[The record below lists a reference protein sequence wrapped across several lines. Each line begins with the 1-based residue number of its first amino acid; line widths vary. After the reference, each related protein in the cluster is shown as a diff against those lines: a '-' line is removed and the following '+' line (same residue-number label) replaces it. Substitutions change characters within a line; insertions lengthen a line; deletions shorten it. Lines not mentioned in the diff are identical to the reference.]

1 MPFHCFTRVQSNSCW
16 YRRGWIRASLPFL
29 LTGLC
34 LVLASRPAHAADQ
47 PYFGFR
53 IDLRQVSHL
62 YDTAY
67 RDRITDAIDVD
78 TTVTM
83 DWEHI
88 KFGNQRYQIKTFLP
102 TDWSTTRDV
111 VDYTVI
117 PGYRTT
123 FTVPRA
129 AFFENTPLDIGD
141 LTISQP
147 RDYTI
152 PGLGVEIKSIDEVV
166 DEIQRETLSS
176 AWKDVVRQRV
186 MTEPTPGETAQGGIK
201 FNVPLPM
208 PKSLESIFG
217 PGEKTSIT
225 IRGREEITIAGETT
239 VTKPFLGV
247 EGRQSQSLFP
257 SLDMQ
262 QKLDVSLTGT
272 IGDKV
277 SIQVDHSSEAISD
290 NANRVRLAYNGYEDE
305 IIQLIEL
312 GNTSLSL
319 PGSQLVSVSTSAQG
333 LFGVKMLAKVG
344 ATDFTLIASKQEGE
358 TSSATF
364 APAGGALGQAEESFI
379 SDLDYIKNKYFYFAD
394 PRAFIGPKP
403 EDPQIEVYR
412 TLLPIEKAQGTKTF
426 QPGWVIPDP
435 LGDGQ
440 SIRDAADR
448 IKAGSRPQVGLLQDF
463 ELLTFGTDYD
473 FIIDAQSN
481 QTIGIELF
489 DPIADTAT
497 KALAVS
503 YINQPGQAVGGSYHT
518 LGVTS
523 PADTLMLKM
532 LKAPDPQAEGEFGT
546 AWRLM
551 IRNIYNLGLTN
562 IDQTSLKVE
571 IEDEIDRTRLNT
583 DTPTGSNVKYLKIFG
598 LDQTDRTGTGDPDG
612 LIDLTYG
619 FVDLANGLLQFPSIE
634 AFAPDTTDVAEWT
647 KNAAD
652 STEFQF
658 HGRYTEQYL
667 KSKDIYEKK
676 LNPQDL
682 IDRHQYVIHVTAV
695 STSKTFQINALN
707 IVEGSETIKIG
718 SEILSR
724 GTDYDI
730 DYDTGEVS
738 LKEAALAKLTP
749 NSQITIDYQFKPLG
763 GLGSSTL
770 AGISSV
776 SKIGENAR
784 LGTTMLYESKST
796 SDTRPRL
803 GEEPSRAI
811 VAGITGSYEHQSR
824 LLTDLA
830 NLLPYVDTDA
840 PSTLQL
846 DGEVAASFPNP
857 NTKHEAYIE
866 DFEGTEDSDRLSLSR
881 RTWYPAS
888 LPVDDNNQVKLPA
901 DQLGFIWY
909 NIEPKYGI
917 HRRDLNPELDTKENT
932 LVQTLD
938 LDLDTTPSDSL
949 ATAGYA
955 GIMLGFPNGGID
967 ISQGQF
973 LEIWINDFKPDPSQR
988 SGKLHID
995 LGIIDENFHNPGST
1009 QFDDEDKNHDGFA
1022 AAFDDTGLDGLF
1034 DTEGT
1039 PNEGATSGNPDPS
1052 GDDINLNRDAVT
1064 KRFEKVNGTED
1075 NLVYDTEDL
1084 DRNGQMTTDNAYF
1097 SYEINLADSAD
1108 IDIRRQYP
1116 TYDGFDNEAESPVDP
1131 TLKQPHINDSW
1142 RLYRVRLTDNRVVA
1156 RSGIQPRFDEIRHAR
1171 IWFDDANAVVRTEDG
1186 VGKNRLQLAEISI
1199 QGNRWEVDGIRD
1211 LSEKIDSTATAEFAI
1226 GAISTKTDPGVY
1238 NPPVTPNEKNE
1249 VSDKESS
1256 LALRYKG
1263 LEQGQQIRILKRF
1276 LGQGQDMTLYRDL
1289 NFWVH
1294 TDALRDSV
1302 EYYFRLGANETNY
1315 YEIAV
1320 PFTATYYNS
1329 TGWARVVVHTAD
1341 ITGLKF
1347 GRGANNVVSGT
1358 AVDAADPTRSYPIRM
1373 VGLPSLQSIRFLYA
1387 GVRNFGNSTPQDG
1400 EIWMDDIFSGDV
1412 QRNFDHAER
1421 LSANVSLG
1429 GGALSVGGNWAR
1441 TGADYRGLRQKRG
1454 SGTDNTVLSLN
1465 ARTDLQ
1471 YFLPLGGFSIP
1482 LAVGYGK
1489 STFLPKFPPNSDT
1502 EILDAAIQDSL
1513 RTQAVTRSF
1522 NTSLSR
1528 RTTSKRFLMRYTFD
1542 ALRPSFSYAD
1552 NIVTSP
1558 ATRDTSKTISGALSY
1573 QLNWTGDK
1581 TLPIFHR
1588 NRFRWWP
1595 NSFDF
1600 STTAT
1605 RTTGQSY
1612 SYRDTAFTRDPYRYS
1627 ATVVSQGNVRY
1638 NPFRSLETNYGMTL
1652 NRDASI
1658 PHEWLGVDIGTETA
1672 RSNNARVSFVPPRG
1686 WYGISIFEP
1695 SIEVQS
1701 RYAEDSSPNV
1711 RRPGDPEGTLNANA
1725 SRNDTGRLRFDFARH
1740 AGRVLKWIGVNVD
1753 ELQADGRSQSPP
1765 PGAPPG
1771 TPPDSGQAAPDTTT
1785 HVATAKPRPGA
1796 GSLLKGIARIFV
1808 TVRPI
1813 SANISH
1819 TMSSNYLRIPDRPDI
1834 TYRLGMDSDAGLD
1847 SISKPDT
1854 KKQTFGFNLDTGVQ
1868 LTRSLDLQGRYR
1880 RDTGDTD
1887 FRSTGQTRT
1896 LDVTWPDLQAKW
1908 DGLANFRPLRPI
1920 LTAGTVNVNYKETHH
1935 EDGPKDKE
1943 PVNQTESLTFSPAL
1957 DMTWKNELQTTLSV
1971 SYTSN
1976 LNETRGSKAENN
1988 SRGATLDMKR
1998 NFRGGGGIGI
2008 FGKSMNWDNDLEA
2021 TLSIAYSK
2029 SGGERTGGDGF
2040 HQPIPSSTSFH
2051 VSPTARYV
2059 FSKNIN
2065 GSAFIDYNRTYAES
2079 TDQTTTQVRL
2089 GVTAV
2094 VTF

>member
-1 MPFHCFTRVQSNSCW
+1 M
-16 YRRGWIRASLPFL
+16 RASLPLL
-29 LTGLC
+29 LTCLGL
-34 LVLASRPAHAADQ
+34 VFASRPARAAGQ

-53 IDLRQVSHL
+53 IDLRQVSRL

-67 RDRITDAIDVD
+67 RDRITDVIDVD
-78 TTVTM
+78 TTATM

-102 TDWSTTRDV
+102 TDWSTTREV

-129 AFFENTPLDIGD
+129 AFFENTPMDIGD

-152 PGLGVEIKSIDEVV
+152 PGLGVEIMSIDQVV
-166 DEIQRETLSS
+166 NEIQRETLNA
-176 AWKDVVRQRV
+176 AWRDVVRQRV
-186 MTEPTPGETAQGGIK
+186 MTAPTGETATGGIK

-333 LFGVKMLAKVG
+333 LFGVKMLAKIG
-344 ATDFTLIASKQEGE
+344 STDFTMIASKQEGE

-364 APAGGALGQAEESFI
+364 IPGAGGALGQAETSVI
-379 SDLDYIKNKYFYFAD
+379 SDLEYIRNKYFYFAD
-394 PRAFIGPKP
+394 PRAFIGPRP
-403 EDPQIEVYR
+403 EKPQIEVYR
-412 TLLPIEKAQGTKTF
+412 TLLPQEKSQGAKTF
-426 QPGWVIPDP
+426 QPGWVMPDSV
-435 LGDGQ
+435 GDGQ
-440 SIRDAADR
+440 SIRDAATR
-448 IKAGSRPQVGLLQDF
+448 IKNGSRPLSTSSLLQDF

-473 FIIDAQSN
+473 FIIDAESN

-489 DPIADTAT
+489 DPIADNAT

-503 YINQPGQAVGGSYHT
+503 YINQAGQAVGGSYHS
-518 LGVTS
+518 LGI
-523 PADTLMLKM
+523 AAAGDTLMLKM
-532 LKAPDPQAEGEFGT
+532 LKAPDPRDTGPFGT
-546 AWRLM
+546 TWRLM

-562 IDQTSLKVE
+562 IDLSSLKVE
-571 IEDEIDRTRLNT
+571 IVDEIDKTRLNT

-598 LDQTDRTGTGDPDG
+598 LDQTDRAGTGSPDG

-619 FVDLANGLLQFPSIE
+619 FVDAANGLLQFPSIE

-647 KNAAD
+647 KNSAD

-658 HGRYTEQYL
+658 HGRYATQYQ
-667 KSKDIYEKK
+667 KSKDIYERK
-676 LNPQDL
+676 LNAQDL
-682 IDRHQYVIHVTAV
+682 ADRHQYNINVTAV

-718 SEILSR
+718 SDLLSR

-730 DYDTGEVS
+730 DYTTGEVT
-738 LKEAALAKLTP
+738 LKEPALAKLTP
-749 NSQITIDYQFKPLG
+749 NSQVSIDYQFKPLG

-776 SKIGENAR
+776 SKIGDNAR
-784 LGTTMLYESKST
+784 LGTTVLYESKST

-811 VAGITGSYEHQSR
+811 VAGITGSYEHQSH

-840 PSTLQL
+840 PSTIQL
-846 DGEVAASFPNP
+846 DGELAASIPNP
-857 NTKHEAYIE
+857 NTKNEAYIE
-866 DFEGTEDSDRLSLSR
+866 DFEGTEDSDRLALSR
-881 RTWYPAS
+881 RSWYPAS
-888 LPVDDNNQVKLPA
+888 LPFGDNGLPKSPT

-917 HRRDLNPELDTKENT
+917 HRRDLNPNLDTKENT

-938 LDLDTTPSDSL
+938 LDLDVTPSADSTL
-949 ATAGYA
+949 TAAYA

-973 LEIWINDFKPDPSQR
+973 IEIWVNDFKPDPLQR
-988 SGKLHID
+988 GGKLHID
-995 LGIIDENFHNPGST
+995 LGIIDENFHNPGALT
-1009 QFDDEDKNHDGFA
+1009 FDDEDKNHDGFA
-1022 AAFDDTGLDGLF
+1022 ATFDDTGLDGLF
-1034 DTEGT
+1034 DTDGT
-1039 PNEGATSGNPDPS
+1039 PNEGATSSNPDPN
-1052 GDDINLNRDAVT
+1052 GDDINLNRDVIT
-1064 KRFEKVNGTED
+1064 TRFEKVNGTEK
-1075 NLVYDTEDL
+1075 NLSYDTEDL
-1084 DRNGQMTTDNAYF
+1084 DRNGQMTTENTYF

-1116 TYDGFDNEAESPVDP
+1116 GYDGFDNTAESAIPGMEH
-1131 TLKQPHINDSW
+1131 PHENDAW
-1142 RLYRVRLTDNRVVA
+1142 RLYRIRLTDNKAIGR
-1156 RSGIQPRFDEIRHAR
+1156 PRFDEIRHAR
-1171 IWFDDANAVVRTEDG
+1171 IWFDDASAVVRTDG
-1186 VGKNRLQLAEISI
+1186 VGKNRLQIADISV
-1199 QGNRWEVDGIRD
+1199 QGNRWEADGVRYTNAD
-1211 LSEKIDSTATAEFAI
+1211 TLDSVTKTVFAI
-1226 GAISTKTDPGVY
+1226 GSISTKTDPGVY

-1256 LALRYKG
+1256 LALRYGNPAEPDSTG
-1263 LEQGQQIRILKRF
+1263 LRRYREIRILKRF

-1294 TDALRDSV
+1294 TDELRDGV
-1302 EYYFRLGANETNY
+1302 EYFFRLAANEFNY

-1320 PFTATYYNS
+1320 PFTAQYYNE

-1347 GRGANNVVSGT
+1347 AEGTNGVVSGT
-1358 AVDAADPTRSYPIRM
+1358 AVDAADPNKVYPISM
-1373 VGLPSLQSIRFLYA
+1373 VGLPSLQSVRFLYA
-1387 GVRNFGNSTPQDG
+1387 GVRNVSNPERQVG

-1421 LSANVSLG
+1421 LSANVSLA

-1454 SGTDNTVLSLN
+1454 SGADNTVLSLN

-1489 STFLPKFPPNSDT
+1489 NTSLPKFPPNSDT
-1502 EILDAAIQDSL
+1502 EILDAALQDSL

-1552 NIVTSP
+1552 NVVRTP
-1558 ATRDTSKTISGALSY
+1558 ATRDTSTTISGALQY
-1573 QLNWTGDK
+1573 QLNWASDK
-1581 TLPIFHR
+1581 SLPIFR
-1588 NRFRWWP
+1588 KNRIRWWP

-1605 RTTGQSY
+1605 RTTGHSA
-1612 SYRDTAFTRDPYRYS
+1612 SYRETTWIADPSRYS
-1627 ATVVSQGNVRY
+1627 ATAVGQGNVRY
-1638 NPFRSLETNYGMTL
+1638 NPFRSLETNFGL
-1652 NRDASI
+1652 SINRDASI
-1658 PHEWLGVDIGTETA
+1658 PHGPTLAKNWLGIDIGTETS
-1672 RSNNARVSFVPPRG
+1672 RTNNARISFVPPRN

-1695 SIEVQS
+1695 SIELQS

-1711 RRPGDPEGTLNANA
+1711 RRPPSPTFSGDPEGTRNA
-1725 SRNDTGRLRFDFARH
+1725 SASRDDTGRIRFDLARH
-1740 AGRVLKWIGVNVD
+1740 AGRVLKWMGVNVD
-1753 ELQADGRSQSPP
+1753 ELQSGGAGQQPP
-1765 PGAPPG
+1765 PNNPPG
-1771 TPPDSGQAAPDTTT
+1771 TPPDSAHAAPDTTQ
-1785 HVATAKPRPGA
+1785 HAAKQRPGA

-1813 SANISH
+1813 SANITH
-1819 TMSSNYLRIPDRPDI
+1819 RMSSNYVRIAARPDI
-1834 TYRLGMDSDAGLD
+1834 TYRLGMDADAGID
-1847 SISKPDT
+1847 SISKPDQ
-1854 KKQTFGFNLDTGVQ
+1854 KKESLGFNLDSGVQ
-1868 LTRSLDLQGRYR
+1868 LTRSLDVQGRYR
-1880 RDTGDTD
+1880 REMSDQD
-1887 FRSTGQTRT
+1887 FRSSGQTRS
-1896 LDVTWPDLQAKW
+1896 LDITWPDLQAKW

-1920 LTAGTVNVNYKETHH
+1920 LTNGTVNMNYKETHH
-1935 EDGPKDKE
+1935 EDGQKDQP
-1943 PVNQTESLTFSPAL
+1943 PVNQNETLTLSPAL

-1971 SYTSN
+1971 AYSSN
-1976 LNETRGSKAENN
+1976 VNETRGSKAETN
-1988 SRGATLDMKR
+1988 SRGLTLDMKR
-1998 NFRGGGGIGI
+1998 NFRGGGGINF
-2008 FGKSMNWDNDLEA
+2008 FGKKMSWDNDLEA
-2021 TLSIAYSK
+2021 TFSIAYSK
-2029 SGGERTGGDGF
+2029 TGGERTGADGF
-2040 HQPIPSSTSFH
+2040 SQPIPASTSFH

-2079 TDQTTTQVRL
+2079 TGQTTTQVRL

>member
-1 MPFHCFTRVQSNSCW
+1 M
-16 YRRGWIRASLPFL
+16 RRGWARAALPFL

-34 LVLASRPAHAADQ
+34 LAFTSRPARAVDQ
-47 PYFGFR
+47 PYSGFR

-67 RDRITDAIDVD
+67 RDRITDVIDVD
-78 TTVTM
+78 TTATM

-102 TDWSTTRDV
+102 TDWATTREV

-129 AFFENTPLDIGD
+129 AFFENTPMDIGD
-141 LTISQP
+141 LTIEQP

-152 PGLGVEIKSIDEVV
+152 PGLGVEIRSIDQVV
-166 DEIQRETLSS
+166 DEIQRETLSK

-262 QKLDVSLTGT
+262 QKLDVTLTGT

-312 GNTSLSL
+312 GNTNLSL

-333 LFGVKMLAKVG
+333 LFGVKMLAKAG
-344 ATDFTLIASKQEGE
+344 STDFTLIASKQEGE

-364 APAGGALGQAEESFI
+364 APAGGGLGQSEESFI
-379 SDLDYIKNKYFYFAD
+379 RDVDYIKNKYFYFAD
-394 PRAFIGPKP
+394 PRAFIGPRK
-403 EDPQIEVYR
+403 ENSQIEVYR
-412 TLLPIEKAQGTKTF
+412 GLLPQEIGQGNKIP
-426 QPGWVIPDP
+426 QPGWAIVDA
-435 LGDGQ
+435 GDGK
-440 SIRDAADR
+440 SIGAVADSL
-448 IKAGSRPQVGLLQDF
+448 KAGKRKHLDNSKQQDF

-473 FIIDAQSN
+473 FIIDAKSS

-489 DPIADTAT
+489 DPIPDNAG

-503 YINQPGQAVGGSYHT
+503 YINELNAPVGGTYRSY
-518 LGVTS
+518 GVAN
-523 PADTLMLKM
+523 ADTLLLKM
-532 LKAPDPQAEGEFGT
+532 LKAPDPQPTGALEPV
-546 AWRLM
+546 WRLM

-562 IDQTSLKVE
+562 IDQNSLKVE
-571 IEDEIDRTRLNT
+571 IEDNLNTTRLNSN
-583 DTPTGSNVKYLKIFG
+583 TPEGSTVKYLKIFG
-598 LDQTDRTGTGDPDG
+598 LDKTDRTGTGKSDG

-634 AFAPDTTDVAEWT
+634 AFAPSPDSVTAWTDTTFAFT
-647 KNAAD
+647 GKYA
-652 STEFQF
+652 T
-658 HGRYTEQYL
+658 QYD
-667 KSKDIYEKK
+667 KSKKIYTDK
-676 LNPQDL
+676 LNPQTEQEA
-682 IDRHQYVIHVTAV
+682 HQYIIHVTAV

-718 SEILSR
+718 SDILSR

-730 DYDTGEVS
+730 DYDTGEVN
-738 LKEAALAKLTP
+738 LKEGALAKLTP

-770 AGISSV
+770 AGVSSV
-776 SKIGENAR
+776 SKIGDNAR

-796 SDTRPRL
+796 SESRPRL
-803 GEEPSRAI
+803 GEEPTRAI

-840 PSTLQL
+840 PSTVNL

-881 RTWYPAS
+881 RAWYPAS
-888 LPVDDNNQVKLPA
+888 LPFDDNDIIKNPA

-938 LDLDTTPSDSL
+938 LDLDVSPDGSTP
-949 ATAGYA
+949 AGYA
-955 GIMLGFPNGGID
+955 GVMLGFSNGGID

-973 LEIWINDFKPDPSQR
+973 LEIWVNDFKPDPSQR
-988 SGKLHID
+988 GGKLHID

-1009 QFDDEDKNHDGFA
+1009 KFDDEDKNRDGFA
-1022 AAFDDTGLDGLF
+1022 ATFDDTGLDGLF
-1034 DTEGT
+1034 NTNGS

-1052 GDDINLNRDAVT
+1052 GDDINLNRDAIT
-1064 KRFEKVNGTED
+1064 KRFEKVNGTEN
-1075 NLVYDTEDL
+1075 NLLYDTEDL

-1097 SYEINLADSAD
+1097 SYEIDLADSAD

-1116 TYDGFDNEAESPVDP
+1116 GYDGYDNEAESPVDP

-1142 RLYRVRLTDNRVVA
+1142 RLYRVRLTDNRIVA
-1156 RSGIQPRFDEIRHAR
+1156 RSGLQPRFDEIRHAR
-1171 IWFDDANAVVRTEDG
+1171 IWFDNASAVVRTQDG

-1199 QGNRWEVDGIRD
+1199 QGNRWEVDGVRD

-1238 NPPVTPNEKNE
+1238 KPPVTPNEKNE

-1263 LEQGQQIRILKRF
+1263 LEEGQQVRILKRF

-1294 TDALRDSV
+1294 TNALRDSV
-1302 EYYFRLGANETNY
+1302 EYYFRLGANENNY

-1320 PFTATYYNS
+1320 PFTATYYNE
-1329 TGWARVVVHTAD
+1329 TGWARVVVRTSD

-1347 GRGANNVVSGT
+1347 GQGTNGVVYGR
-1358 AVDAADPTRSYPIRM
+1358 AVDSADPTRSYPIRM

-1429 GGALSVGGNWAR
+1429 GGAFSVGGNWAR

-1454 SGTDNTVLSLN
+1454 SGADNTVLSLN
-1465 ARTDLQ
+1465 ARTDMQ

-1489 STFLPKFPPNSDT
+1489 STSLPKFPPNSDT
-1502 EILDAAIQDSL
+1502 EIVDPALQDSL

-1558 ATRDTSKTISGALSY
+1558 AARDTSKTISGALSY
-1573 QLNWTGDK
+1573 QLNWAGDK
-1581 TLPIFHR
+1581 TLPIFGR

-1627 ATVVSQGNVRY
+1627 ATVVSQGSVRY

-1658 PHEWLGVDIGTETA
+1658 PHEWLGVDIGTETS

-1740 AGRVLKWIGVNVD
+1740 AGRVLKWAGVNVD
-1753 ELQADGRSQSPP
+1753 ELQADGRGQQPP
-1765 PGAPPG
+1765 PSAPPG
-1771 TPPDSGQAAPDTTT
+1771 TPPDSAQAVPDTTA

-1819 TMSSNYLRIPDRPDI
+1819 TMSSTYLRIPDRPDI
-1834 TYRLGMDSDAGLD
+1834 TYRLGMDSDAGID
-1847 SISKPDT
+1847 EVSKPDT
-1854 KKQTFGFNLDTGVQ
+1854 KKQTLGFNLDSGVQ

-1908 DGLANFRPLRPI
+1908 DGLANFRPMRPI
-1920 LTAGTVNVNYKETHH
+1920 LTSGTVNVNYKKTHH
-1935 EDGPKDKE
+1935 EDGPKDQP
-1943 PVNQTESLTFSPAL
+1943 PVNQNETLTLSPAL
-1957 DMTWKNELQTTLSV
+1957 DMMWKNELQTTLSV
-1971 SYTSN
+1971 AYTNN
-1976 LNETRGSKAENN
+1976 LNETRGSKAETN
-1988 SRGATLDMKR
+1988 SRGITLDMKR
-1998 NFRGGGGIGI
+1998 NFRGGGGIGF
-2008 FGKSMNWDNDLEA
+2008 FGKKMNWDNDLEA
-2021 TLSIAYSK
+2021 TFSIAYSK
-2029 SGGERTGGDGF
+2029 SGGERTGVDGF
-2040 HQPIPSSTSFH
+2040 SQPIPASTAWH

-2079 TDQTTTQVRL
+2079 TGQTTTQVRL